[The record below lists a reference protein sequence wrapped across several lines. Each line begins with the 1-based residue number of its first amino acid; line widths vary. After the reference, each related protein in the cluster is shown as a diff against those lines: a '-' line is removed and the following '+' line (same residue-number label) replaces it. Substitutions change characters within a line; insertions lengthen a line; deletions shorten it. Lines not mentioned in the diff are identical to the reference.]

1 MVNVNM
7 KDYEIEQVRDRF
19 NEELKNWDWEKW
31 KAASVSEKEEIG
43 FAFLDDFD
51 FGWVMEED
59 MWKIFEDWCSKVD
72 ETYFS

>member
-1 MVNVNM
+1 M

-19 NEELKNWDWEKW
+19 NEELKNWDWKKW
-31 KAASVSEKEEIG
+31 KAAAVSEKEEIG
-43 FAFLDDFD
+43 FAVLDDFD

>member
-7 KDYEIEQVRDRF
+7 KDYEIEQVCDRF
-19 NEELKNWDWEKW
+19 NEELKNWDWESW

-43 FAFLDDFD
+43 FAVLDDFD

-59 MWKIFEDWCSKVD
+59 MWKIFEDWCYKVD